1 MRPPSPKSHDGGS
14 SPADCSMH
22 TSTWPIGED
31 ALAFLEINLADF
43 RNHHLVR
50 TARDEVHLDAV
61 LLTTIECAVLV
72 STDWK
77 IGAELAVEPLQNV
90 QVESGSDAS

>member
-1 MRPPSPKSHDGGS
+1 M
-14 SPADCSMH
+14 
-22 TSTWPIGED
+22 
-31 ALAFLEINLADF
+31 
-43 RNHHLVR
+43 R

-72 STDWK
+72 ITDWK